1 MPGFACPITSWWE
14 RPRARVPV
22 ERASYLP
29 EMYPTN
35 RDAPP
40 VFQRPVRESGS
51 SGVALV
57 ARSLPAFAQSN
68 PRRIVRS
75 ARRMGWNS
83 PLRRRNPPRPCRPA
97 EYRRRAKPRR
107 AAAFAVQNRQ
117 GQREAY
123 SILVL
128 TEARD
133 RLKAE
138 ARLCLRRD
146 RDIPRPAPK
155 TISLLLSAHYVPRS
169 GFAPIPAAP
178 APRSSAGPALV
189 S

>member
-1 MPGFACPITSWWE
+1 MH
-14 RPRARVPV
+14 
-22 ERASYLP
+22 
-29 EMYPTN
+29 PTN

-40 VFQRPVRESGS
+40 TFQRPVRESVS
-51 SGVALV
+51 LGVALV
-57 ARSLPAFAQSN
+57 GRSLQAFALSN
-68 PRRIVRS
+68 RRRIVRS
-75 ARRMGWNS
+75 AHRMGWNS

-97 EYRRRAKPRR
+97 EYRRRAKPRL
-107 AAAFAVQNRQ
+107 AAGFAVQNRQ
-117 GQREAY
+117 GLREAY

-146 RDIPRPAPK
+146 RNIPHQPPK
-155 TISLLLSAHYVPRS
+155 TIALLLSAHYLPHS
-169 GFAPIPAAP
+169 GFAPVRDAP